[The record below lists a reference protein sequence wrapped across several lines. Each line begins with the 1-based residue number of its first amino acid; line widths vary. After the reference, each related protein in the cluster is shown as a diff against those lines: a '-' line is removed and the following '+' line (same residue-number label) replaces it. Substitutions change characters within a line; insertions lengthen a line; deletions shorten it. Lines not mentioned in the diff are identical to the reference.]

1 MPTNLPPEAKDKWAE
16 VEATNDP
23 KLKLQ
28 KYQEFLAEVPQHK
41 GTMKL
46 RGQIK
51 RKMALIREDL
61 DKKKTNRTGLRSGGP
76 KFFIEKEGSAQIALV
91 GMTNVGKSSL
101 LAAVSNAKV
110 EVSPVPFTS
119 RDPVPSIMN
128 YKDIQLQI
136 VETPAMTEGSAEG
149 KLWGTQTIASA
160 RNADGLIIMVD
171 LSNDPVAQL
180 KIVQRE
186 LEKAR
191 IAMYKPKG
199 KVDIDRKHTGA
210 ALRIVLVGKL
220 VDCNI
225 RDAEMLLRDHRI
237 NDAIVKI
244 SGEVSLE
251 DIEDAIY
258 QTTIFKPTLILA
270 NKLDVKGVEANL
282 RALERQVQGKI
293 PIIAVSCELK
303 LGLGNVGEA
312 IFNTLGV
319 IRIYTKEPNKK
330 DPSARP
336 FTLTR
341 GATLQD
347 LAKSIHGEFIENFAY
362 ARVWAKRLV
371 FSPQKV
377 GLTFVL
383 EDGDIVEIHTK

>member
-51 RKMALIREDL
+51 RKMAIIREDL
-61 DKKKTNRTGLRSGGP
+61 VDKKQKRVGIRSGGP
-76 KFFIEKEGSAQIALV
+76 KFFIEKEGSAQIALI

-101 LAAVSNAKV
+101 LAALTNAKV

-119 RDPVPSIMN
+119 RDPIPSILN
-128 YKDIQLQI
+128 YKDVQLQI
-136 VETPAMTEGSAEG
+136 VETPAIIEGSADG
-149 KLWGTQTIASA
+149 RLWGSQTIAAS
-160 RNADGLIIMVD
+160 RNADGLILMVD
-171 LSNDPVAQL
+171 LSENPVVQL
-180 KIVQRE
+180 QTILAE

-191 IAMYKPKG
+191 IATTRPKG
-199 KVDIDRKHTGA
+199 KVEIDRKHTGA

-220 VDCNI
+220 LDCNI
-225 RDAEMLLRDHRI
+225 RDVDELLRPHRI

-244 SGEVSLE
+244 SGEISFD
-251 DIEDAIY
+251 DIEEAIY
-258 QTTIFKPTLILA
+258 ETTMFKPTLIVA
-270 NKLDVKGVEANL
+270 NKLDVKGAESNFQ
-282 RALERQVQGKI
+282 ALSRHVQGKL
-293 PIIAVSCELK
+293 PIIGISCEQKRGLSE
-303 LGLGNVGEA
+303 LGEKV
-312 IFNTLGV
+312 FRTLEI
-319 IRIYTKEPNKK
+319 IRIYTKEPSKRE
-330 DPSARP
+330 PSSRP
-336 FTLTR
+336 FTLKR
-341 GATLQD
+341 GATLQN

-383 EDGDIVEIHTK
+383 EDGDVVEIHTK

>member
-46 RGQIK
+46 RGTVK

-61 DKKKTNRTGLRSGGP
+61 DKKKAQRTGIRSGGP

-101 LAAVSNAKV
+101 LAVVSNAKV

-136 VETPAMTEGSAEG
+136 VETPALVMGSSEG
-149 KLWGTQTIASA
+149 KMWGTQTIASA

-180 KIVQRE
+180 KVVQGE

-191 IAMYKPKG
+191 IATSKPRG
-199 KVDIDRKHTGA
+199 KIEIDRKHTGA

-220 VDCNI
+220 LDSNMREV
-225 RDAEMLLRDHRI
+225 EKLLREHRI

-244 SGEVSLE
+244 SGEVTLE

-258 QTTIFKPTLILA
+258 ETTMFKPTLILA
-270 NKLDVKGVEANL
+270 NKLDVEGAEANF
-282 RALERQVQGKI
+282 RVLERYVQGKV
-293 PIIAVSCELK
+293 PIVAISCEQRR
-303 LGLGNVGEA
+303 GLDMLGEA

-319 IRIYTKEPNKK
+319 IRIYTKEPNKR
-330 DPSARP
+330 DPSEKP
-336 FTLTR
+336 FTLKR

-347 LAKSIHGEFIENFAY
+347 LAKSIHREFIDNFAY

-383 EDGDIVEIHTK
+383 DDGDIVEIHTK

>member
-46 RGQIK
+46 RGTVK
-51 RKMALIREDL
+51 RKMALIRKDL
-61 DKKKTNRTGLRSGGP
+61 DEKKSKRTGLRSGGP
-76 KFFIEKEGSAQIALV
+76 KFFVEKEGSAQIALV

-101 LAAVSNAKV
+101 LAAVTNAKV

-128 YKDIQLQI
+128 FKDIQLQI
-136 VETPAMTEGSAEG
+136 LETPAIIEGSADG
-149 KLWGTQTIASA
+149 KLWGSQTIACA
-160 RNADGLIIMVD
+160 RNADGLILMVD
-171 LSNDPVAQL
+171 LTSDPVAQL
-180 KIVQRE
+180 QTVLGE

-191 IAMYKPKG
+191 IATSKPKG

-220 VDCNI
+220 LDCSMQ
-225 RDAEMLLRDHRI
+225 DVEALLRSHRV

-244 SGEVSLE
+244 SGEVSYD
-251 DIEDAIY
+251 DIEEAIY
-258 QTTIFKPTLILA
+258 ETTIFKPTLIVA
-270 NKLDVKGVEANL
+270 NKLDIKGSDSNF
-282 RALERQVQGKI
+282 RALERYVQGKL
-293 PIIAVSCELK
+293 PIIGISCEQRLGLEK
-303 LGLGNVGEA
+303 LGEKV
-312 IFNTLGV
+312 FNTMEI
-319 IRIYTKEPNKK
+319 IRIYTKEPSKK
-330 DPSARP
+330 DPSSKP
-336 FTLTR
+336 FTLRR
-341 GATLQD
+341 GATIQE
-347 LAKSIHGEFIENFAY
+347 LAKSIHGEFIKNFAY

-383 EDGDIVEIHTK
+383 EDGDIVEIHTR

>member
-1 MPTNLPPEAKDKWAE
+1 MPANLPPEAKDKWAE

-28 KYQEFLAEVPQHK
+28 KYQEFLAAVPQHK

-46 RGQIK
+46 RGQVK
-51 RKMALIREDL
+51 KKMALIRQNL
-61 DKKKTNRTGLRSGGP
+61 DEKRAKRIGLRSGGP

-101 LAAVSNAKV
+101 LAAVTNARV

-119 RDPVPSIMN
+119 HDPKPSIMN

-136 VETPAMTEGSAEG
+136 VETPALTEGSADG
-149 KLWGTQTIASA
+149 KLYGAQTMASA
-160 RNADGLIIMVD
+160 RNADGLILMVD

-180 KIVQRE
+180 RVIQGE
-186 LEKAR
+186 MEKAR
-191 IAMYKPKG
+191 IATSKPKG
-199 KVDIDRKHTGA
+199 KVEIDRKHAGT

-220 VDCNI
+220 VDCNM
-225 RDAEMLLRDHRI
+225 RDVESLLRSYRI

-251 DIEDAIY
+251 DIEDAIFE
-258 QTTIFKPTLILA
+258 TTMFKPTLVVA
-270 NKLDVKGVEANL
+270 NKLDIKGSETNL
-282 RALERQVQGKI
+282 RALERFVQNKL
-293 PIIAVSCELK
+293 PIAPISCEQKFGLEK
-303 LGLGNVGEA
+303 LGET
-312 IFNTLGV
+312 IFNTLDI
-319 IRIYTKEPNKK
+319 IRVYTKEPNIRA
-330 DPSARP
+330 PSNRP
-336 FTLTR
+336 FTLKR

-347 LAKSIHGEFIENFAY
+347 LAKNIHGEFIKNFAY
-362 ARVWAKRLV
+362 ARIWAKRLV

-383 EDGDIVEIHTK
+383 EDGDIVELHTK

>member
-51 RKMALIREDL
+51 RKMALIRNDL
-61 DKKKTNRTGLRSGGP
+61 EKKKTNRTGLRSGGP

-101 LAAVSNAKV
+101 LAAVTNAKV

-119 RDPVPSIMN
+119 RDPVPSILN
-128 YKDIQLQI
+128 YLDIQFQI
-136 VETPAMTEGSAEG
+136 VETPALIEGSADG
-149 KLWGTQTIASA
+149 KMWGAQTLASA
-160 RNADGLIIMVD
+160 RNADGLIVMVD
-171 LSNDPVAQL
+171 LSENP
-180 KIVQRE
+180 IVQLDLALRE
-186 LEKAR
+186 LGKAH
-191 IAMYKPKG
+191 IATSKPKG
-199 KVDIDRKHTGA
+199 KVDIDRKHAGA
-210 ALRIVLVGKL
+210 ALRIVLVGRL
-220 VDCNI
+220 IDGNM
-225 RDAEMLLRDHRI
+225 RDAEMLLRTHRI

-251 DIEDAIY
+251 DIEDAIFE
-258 QTTIFKPTLILA
+258 TTMFKPTLIVA
-270 NKLDVKGVEANL
+270 NKLDIKGAEANF
-282 RALERQVQGKI
+282 RALERHVQGKI
-293 PIIAVSCELK
+293 PIIAVSCEQK
-303 LGLGNVGEA
+303 LGLGKLGETVFKT
-312 IFNTLGV
+312 IE
-319 IRIYTKEPNKK
+319 IMRIYTKEPNKK
-330 DPSARP
+330 EPSARP
-336 FTLTR
+336 FTLKR
-341 GATLQD
+341 GATLQN
-347 LAKSIHGEFIENFAY
+347 LAKSIHGEFIQNFAY
-362 ARVWAKRLV
+362 AKVWAKRLV